1 MVNIVFEIQMDS
13 GSKTTLGEVR
23 LEISKAPRRLA
34 VFQKREDESLKEES
48 GIQDGDKDME
58 QKHIQAKKWPLLNHS
73 QESKRNKTYASGP
86 STERFSKAGN
96 ILTITVSLG
105 ISICSHVHDARTIPV
120 SST

>member
-1 MVNIVFEIQMDS
+1 MET
-13 GSKTTLGEVR
+13 KTWNRNTFR
-23 LEISKAPRRLA
+23 
-34 VFQKREDESLKEES
+34 Q
-48 GIQDGDKDME
+48 
-58 QKHIQAKKWPLLNHS
+58 KKWPLFNHS

-86 STERFSKAGN
+86 STERFCKAGN